1 MKKLFIGI
9 ISLLLAVTLTACGG
23 KTERDDKTLLV
34 AATSKPHGDILEEAK
49 NILKDDYDIDLE
61 IKILDDYY
69 IFNRS
74 LNDSDVDANFFQH
87 VPFFENDIKDN
98 KYDLVN
104 AGGVHIEP
112 FGFYS
117 KQIKNINELK
127 KNDIVV
133 ISNSVADHGRI
144 LAILDEAGI
153 IELDDKVKVQDATIE
168 DIKTN
173 RLNLEFKETRIAN

>member
-74 LNDSDVDANFFQH
+74 LNDGDVDANFFNMSH
-87 VPFFENDIKDN
+87 F
-98 KYDLVN
+98 
-104 AGGVHIEP
+104 
-112 FGFYS
+112 
-117 KQIKNINELK
+117 LK
-127 KNDIVV
+127 
-133 ISNSVADHGRI
+133 RI
-144 LAILDEAGI
+144 LRI
-153 IELDDKVKVQDATIE
+153 INMI
-168 DIKTN
+168 
-173 RLNLEFKETRIAN
+173 